1 MRDSAEIAKMA
12 QVQPVHPSILS
23 NDKIDTM
30 YFIYPK
36 WQPMGRV
43 PSSGRKETHAWL

>member
-1 MRDSAEIAKMA
+1 MRDGTEIAKMA

-23 NDKIDTM
+23 NNKIDTM

-36 WQPMGRV
+36 RQPMGRV
-43 PSSGRKETHAWL
+43 PSLGRKETHARL